1 MTEGVRH
8 PEHATWSRRDAWFLG
23 ATIATLGLVPW
34 TVSHWPSQ
42 DGPNH
47 LAVAHVVATY
57 AENESPFTRF
67 LSVHRGFRPST
78 ATYEILAAA
87 SRVVSLDVAE
97 RCLVSVALVLL
108 PASLFLL
115 VRRNLPQRQVNVF
128 LGLPFVLGWALGM
141 GFLSFELA
149 MAFGVLALAVGWQ
162 PSSTAAPGVRVG
174 WRHALASLAFFLSV
188 AFHPFAA
195 VIAGLLLMLL
205 EWQNL
210 LQVRQWPRL
219 LLVLLPGAAFLVLSY
234 FAAGPP
240 SDSSAAHETDFSDP
254 VGILVSALECCVSYS
269 PFELVPRLAALL
281 LVIPFVYRSVRAHAP
296 HREHPEAAIG
306 RAVLALLVLFCVTPT
321 TLHGWYFCSAR
332 FLLYAWV
339 LLPVAAVLP
348 ASIARRAVWL
358 GPALTAIALAIQLPV
373 INHASRQLQDVLDV
387 GRTIPPGAK
396 VLPADLETSVF
407 GPQPMCDA
415 WAELVVERD
424 AVASQLFAAG
434 RPRMGGERLR
444 TLTFLPG
451 VLDAKSGTLPWSGFS
466 IWSDVWQP
474 CADPWSPVRW
484 FVHVDGTCDRALA
497 ARRHELDPVVDRYDY
512 VLVTGPPDYMEEVL
526 ASRVRLFSQVGSAR
540 LYSVVH

>member
-1 MTEGVRH
+1 MTEGLR
-8 PEHATWSRRDAWFLG
+8 PEHAAWSPRDTWVLG

-47 LAVAHVVATY
+47 LAVAHVLATST
-57 AENESPFTRF
+57 ENESPFTPF

-87 SRVVSLDVAE
+87 SRVVPVDVAE
-97 RCLVSVALVLL
+97 RCLVSLALVLL
-108 PASLFLL
+108 PVSLFLL
-115 VRRNLPQRQVNVF
+115 VRRNVPGRRVNVF

-149 MAFGVLALAVGWQ
+149 MAFGVLALALAWEPQ
-162 PSSTAAPGVRVG
+162 STAAPAVRVG

-188 AFHPFAA
+188 AFHPFGAA
-195 VIAGLLLMLL
+195 IAGLLFMLL
-205 EWQNL
+205 EWKNL
-210 LQVRQWPRL
+210 LQVGHWPRL
-219 LLVLLPGAAFLVLSY
+219 LLVLVPGAAFLVLSY
-234 FAAGPP
+234 FAAAAPP
-240 SDSSAAHETDFSDP
+240 DSSTAHETYFSDP
-254 VGILVSALECCVSYS
+254 LGILVSVLECCISYS

-281 LVIPFVYRSVRAHAP
+281 LVVPFAYRSVRAHAP

-306 RAVLALLVLFCVTPT
+306 RAVLALLVLYCVTPT

-339 LLPVAAVLP
+339 LFPAAAALP
-348 ASIARRAVWL
+348 ASVARRAVWL
-358 GPALTAIALAIQLPV
+358 GPALTATALAIQLPV
-373 INHASRQLQDVLDV
+373 IHRASRQLQDVVDV
-387 GRTIPPGAK
+387 GKSIPRGAK

-424 AVASQLFAAG
+424 ALASQLFAAG
-434 RPRMGGERLR
+434 RPRMGGERFR
-444 TLTFLPG
+444 TLAFLPG
-451 VLDAKSGTLPWSGFS
+451 VLDAKSGTLPWSGFE

-474 CADPWSPVRW
+474 CADPWSSVRW
-484 FVHVDGTCDRALA
+484 FVRVDHTCDQALA
-497 ARRHELDPVVDRYDY
+497 ARRHELDAVVDRYDY
-512 VLVTGPPDYMEEVL
+512 VLVTGPPGYAEEVL
-526 ASRVRLFSQVGSAR
+526 ASRVRFLSQVGSAR
-540 LYSVVH
+540 IYSVLR